1 MENDAVPDR
10 TVLIARIVSMYL
22 LVTGC
27 GFLFSG
33 EYFSKMIAHTGS
45 DPVLINLSGM
55 VHFFIGM
62 TILVVHFRWREPLQV
77 IVTLLGLMF
86 FFKGVLLIALPELT
100 LQMGANP
107 LQETWVMAMGFI
119 AVGIAVAYPAFF
131 LKRRG
136 FKKSRQSER

>member
-1 MENDAVPDR
+1 MKNECVPDR

-33 EYFSKMIAHTGS
+33 EYFSHMISHTDS

-62 TILVVHFRWREPLQV
+62 TILVIHFQWRELLQV

-86 FFKGVLLIALPELT
+86 LFKGTLLIALPELT
-100 LQMGANP
+100 LQIGGNP
-107 LQETWVMAMGFI
+107 AQKTWIMAIGFI
-119 AVGIAVAYPAFF
+119 TVGVSVGYLAYFH
-131 LKRRG
+131 KRA
-136 FKKSRQSER
+136 